1 MLSDDQLEELHTQAW
16 RDFITNEVEYLRAI
30 EGRDPIR
37 FSVVASKDK
46 RYAYIGKLK
55 IGRQTFRVTATQP
68 GAPPWITKGLNETLD
83 FIIYPEPKDGKTTR
97 I

>member
-30 EGRDPIR
+30 QGRDPIR

-55 IGRQTFRVTATQP
+55 IGRQTFRVTATP
-68 GAPPWITKGLNETLD
+68 GLNESLD
-83 FIIYPEPKDGKTTR
+83 FIIYPEPKDGKTTTL
-97 I
+97 